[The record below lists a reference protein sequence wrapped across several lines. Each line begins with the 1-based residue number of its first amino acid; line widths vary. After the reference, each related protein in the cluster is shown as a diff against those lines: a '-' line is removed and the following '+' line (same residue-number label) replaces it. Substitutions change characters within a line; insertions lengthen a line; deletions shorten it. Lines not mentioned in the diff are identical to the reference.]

1 MPRYFCDYCQTYLT
15 HDSAPGRKQHNRGW
29 KHKENVKLYY
39 DQYVAAF
46 QAEKAQQ
53 PGGGPPGAS
62 MGCCCLGWCWVVG
75 WWVWAGPGRAERVG
89 KGGAG
94 IVIISSSS
102 PSSSQLQGPTSH
114 NMYTYHTNP
123 TRINIC

>member
-53 PGGGPPGAS
+53 PGGGPPGAWGGVKRGGS
-62 MGCCCLGWCWVVG
+62 LGWY
-75 WWVWAGPGRAERVG
+75 
-89 KGGAG
+89 GGIG
-94 IVIISSSS
+94 
-102 PSSSQLQGPTSH
+102 
-114 NMYTYHTNP
+114 
-123 TRINIC
+123 

>member
-46 QAEKAQQ
+46 QAQKQEQQ
-53 PGGGPPGAS
+53 QQQQQLLGACVPACLPACLPACWECGVEGGCFGFVAGWSA
-62 MGCCCLGWCWVVG
+62 LGDARWS
-75 WWVWAGPGRAERVG
+75 RA
-89 KGGAG
+89 GAG
-94 IVIISSSS
+94 A
-102 PSSSQLQGPTSH
+102 
-114 NMYTYHTNP
+114 
-123 TRINIC
+123 

>member
-46 QAEKAQQ
+46 QAAQKTGAWRGVVVVVVGFDRVRACVRGVCV
-53 PGGGPPGAS
+53 GGVVG
-62 MGCCCLGWCWVVG
+62 LGWVVG
-75 WWVWAGPGRAERVG
+75 
-89 KGGAG
+89 
-94 IVIISSSS
+94 
-102 PSSSQLQGPTSH
+102 
-114 NMYTYHTNP
+114 
-123 TRINIC
+123 

>member
-46 QAEKAQQ
+46 HAEKAQQ
-53 PGGGPPGAS
+53 QAGAGGPPGGMPGAWS
-62 MGCCCLGWCWVVG
+62 YCVVCCWWGRVACRGGDRLG
-75 WWVWAGPGRAERVG
+75 R
-89 KGGAG
+89 
-94 IVIISSSS
+94 S
-102 PSSSQLQGPTSH
+102 
-114 NMYTYHTNP
+114 
-123 TRINIC
+123 